1 MSTSAAAATVS
12 TCMRTTILMD
22 RIKHDWNLRPVFDS
36 RYRWQ
41 MKELNVKY
49 NTPQRQIRMIGGAGV
64 PGGWG
69 GVNQL
74 SGRVGL
80 GLVRGLD
87 QI

>member
-1 MSTSAAAATVS
+1 
-12 TCMRTTILMD
+12 
-22 RIKHDWNLRPVFDS
+22 
-36 RYRWQ
+36 
-41 MKELNVKY
+41 VKY